1 MKETSE
7 REELK
12 DILAKQ
18 RQEIESM
25 KNQHLQCIEELKVIR
40 EQMPVLESQSTESY
54 HLEKELEEKII
65 QAVELMI
72 KFREQRDELQME
84 CEMATGEVQKLRKFS
99 EKDTVGVG
107 LSCSQ
112 LFVLPFLEIIE
123 ATQNFDPSLKLG
135 EGKSGCFYKGLL
147 RHVKVAIKML
157 PSHGSQS
164 DLEFENEVNFFSF
177 FK

>member
-7 REELK
+7 REELE
-12 DILAKQ
+12 DMLAKQ

-40 EQMPVLESQSTESY
+40 EQTPVLESQITKSH

-65 QAVELMI
+65 QAVELLI
-72 KFREQRDELQME
+72 KFREQRDELKME
-84 CEMATGEVQKLRKFS
+84 CEMATGEVKELRNLS
-99 EKDTVGVG
+99 EKDTMA

-112 LFVLPFLEIIE
+112 FFVLPFLEIIE
-123 ATQNFDPSLKLG
+123 ATQNFDPSLKIG

-164 DLEFENEVNFFSF
+164 DLEFENEVNFLQ
-177 FK
+177 KLNK